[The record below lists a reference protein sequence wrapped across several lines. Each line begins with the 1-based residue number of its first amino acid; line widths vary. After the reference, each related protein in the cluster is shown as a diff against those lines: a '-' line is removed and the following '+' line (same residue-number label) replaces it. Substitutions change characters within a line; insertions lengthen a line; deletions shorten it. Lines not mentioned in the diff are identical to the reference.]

1 MFIDHRLPATAL
13 AFCLSAGAACATTVE
28 TTVEPAFVQSPI
40 NIVTADA
47 EYRDDLPPLVFNY
60 ASSARLGIV
69 DTRPSFLDDENA
81 TVRADVCPVCGLVH
95 AAGTADVA
103 SSLMIGDITYD
114 LLQFHLHAPGEHQID
129 GQAGAMELHLVHQA
143 RNADGTPNPEGALAV
158 VGQIIRIGET
168 ANEALAPYFDALEG
182 LGETVANGQLG
193 AAIEVLNFNLA
204 ALIPGDRSTYRYTG
218 SLTAPPANN
227 EELEEFPGP
236 VAWNIFAEGITVSN
250 DQFEAFKGLFFEEE
264 VFIGNARP
272 VQGQGAPEVLT
283 DVAPIPLPASGVLFL
298 FALGGMAALR
308 RRAA

>member
-13 AFCLSAGAACATTVE
+13 AFCLSAGAACATPVDATAD
-28 TTVEPAFVQSPI
+28 PAFVQSPI
-40 NIVTADA
+40 NIVTGDA
-47 EYRDDLPPLVFNY
+47 IFKELPSLNFNY
-60 ASSARLGIV
+60 ATSTRLSIV
-69 DTRPSFLDDENA
+69 DTRPSFADDENA
-81 TVRADVCPVCGLVH
+81 TIRADVCPVCGLPH

-129 GQAGAMELHLVHQA
+129 GQPGAMELHLVHQA
-143 RNADGTPNPEGALAV
+143 ANGALAV
-158 VGQIIRIGET
+158 VGQLITIGK
-168 ANEALAPYFDALEG
+168 ANAALAPYFDALEA
-182 LGETVANGQLG
+182 LGETVEDGPLG

-218 SLTAPPANN
+218 SLTAPPASN

-250 DQFEAFKGLFFEEE
+250 EQFEAFERLFEA
-264 VFIGNARP
+264 GNARP
-272 VQGQGAPEVLT
+272 VQGQGAPEVFT

-298 FALGGMAALR
+298 FALGGLAALR

>member
-13 AFCLSAGAACATTVE
+13 AFCLSAGAACATPVDPTA
-28 TTVEPAFVQSPI
+28 EPAFAQSPI
-40 NIVTADA
+40 NIVTGDA
-47 EYRDDLPPLVFNY
+47 IFKELPTLYFNY
-60 ASSARLGIV
+60 ATSTRLSIV

-81 TVRADVCPVCGLVH
+81 TIRADVCPVCGLPH

-103 SSLMIGDITYD
+103 SSLMIEDITYD

-158 VGQIIRIGET
+158 VGQLITIGK
-168 ANEALAPYFDALEG
+168 ANAALAPYFDALEG

-218 SLTAPPANN
+218 SLTAPPASN

-298 FALGGMAALR
+298 FALGGLAAMR